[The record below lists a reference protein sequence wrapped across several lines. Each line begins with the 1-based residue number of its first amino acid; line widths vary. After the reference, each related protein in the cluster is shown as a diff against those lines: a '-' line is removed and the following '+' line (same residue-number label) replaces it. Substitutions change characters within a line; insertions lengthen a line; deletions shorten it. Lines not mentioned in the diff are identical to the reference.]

1 MIERRR
7 ESEATGLQQAVFDA
21 FEHLQAAH
29 ASCKNAL
36 AAAIDT
42 DLASDGCFAI
52 RQQGRVYA
60 SAVKK
65 YSDAMM
71 AWLIVVEPKHEN
83 ALELL
88 RTTRASGA

>member
-7 ESEATGLQQAVFDA
+7 ESEATGLQQAMFEA

-29 ASCKNAL
+29 ARYKNAL
-36 AAAIDT
+36 ATAIDT
-42 DLASDGCFAI
+42 DLASDGFFPI

-65 YSDAMM
+65 YSDAVM
-71 AWLIVVEPKHEN
+71 AWLIVVETKREN